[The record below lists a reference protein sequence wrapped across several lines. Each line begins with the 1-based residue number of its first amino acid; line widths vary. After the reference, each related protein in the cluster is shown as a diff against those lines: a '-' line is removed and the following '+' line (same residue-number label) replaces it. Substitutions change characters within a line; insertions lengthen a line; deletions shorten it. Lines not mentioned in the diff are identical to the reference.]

1 MKFGA
6 VPEIDQC
13 IAGLKA
19 SGYVNDSRLAEN
31 YAIYRTGIK
40 AVGRARLGRELSR
53 KLLSKEVIDSALAR
67 AFQEVPEE
75 QLIQRAI
82 ERRVR
87 SKGLPVSPADRKKL
101 FDYLVRLGFEYDL
114 ILKKIRTLPAATD
127 SDASED

>member
-1 MKFGA
+1 M
-6 VPEIDQC
+6 
-13 IAGLKA
+13 
-19 SGYVNDSRLAEN
+19 
-31 YAIYRTGIK
+31 
-40 AVGRARLGRELSR
+40 
-53 KLLSKEVIDSALAR
+53 LSKEVIDSALAR